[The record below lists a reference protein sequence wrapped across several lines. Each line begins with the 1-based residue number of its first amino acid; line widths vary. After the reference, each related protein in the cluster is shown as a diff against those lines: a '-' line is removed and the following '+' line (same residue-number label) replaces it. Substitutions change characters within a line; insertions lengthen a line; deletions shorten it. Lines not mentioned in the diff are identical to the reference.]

1 MILDLPGFD
10 KITNKITFG
19 LIQCFHEEQKETP
32 NKSACQ
38 VKGPYHKENSSWF
51 LKMWF
56 LMSGFLLY
64 IVTGKIIEIK
74 TENTEAT
81 ATHQ

>member
-1 MILDLPGFD
+1 M
-10 KITNKITFG
+10 
-19 LIQCFHEEQKETP
+19 
-32 NKSACQ
+32 
-38 VKGPYHKENSSWF
+38 WF
-51 LKMWF
+51 VKMWF
-56 LMSGFLLY
+56 LISRFLLY

>member
-19 LIQCFHEEQKETP
+19 LIQCFHEEKNETP
-32 NKSACQ
+32 NKSPCQ
-38 VKGPYHKENSSWF
+38 VKGKENSLWF

-56 LMSGFLLY
+56 LISGFLLY

-81 ATHQ
+81 AEHQ